1 MEEELINK
9 LINLDNEAK
18 HELKEIEEK
27 EENIEYY
34 INQKL
39 TTEKAKI
46 DNMYFFK
53 KKNLQDGYDKKWEKE
68 KQVLDEKKGQ
78 ALGRLRERYNEEKEK
93 IITDILAEIMN

>member
-1 MEEELINK
+1 MEEDLINK

-46 DNMYFFK
+46 DNMYVFK
-53 KKNLQDGYDKKWEKE
+53 KKNLQDSYDKKWEKE
-68 KQVLDEKKGQ
+68 KQVLDEKKEQ
-78 ALGRLRERYNEEKEK
+78 ALSRLREKYNEEKEN
-93 IITDILAEIMN
+93 IITDILGEIMN